1 MTEQPE
7 PRPEQRYDP
16 HEIEP
21 RWQAV
26 WARER
31 TWEVA
36 NEGATLDAGRG
47 GAAGA
52 GDAQQEA
59 RSSYVLE
66 MLPYPSGE
74 PHIGHLKVY
83 SVGDAIA
90 HYHRRLGRRVLHPM
104 GYDSFGLPAENH
116 AIKTG
121 VHPRASTED
130 SIASFQRQ
138 FREWGI
144 SIDWSRELATHE
156 PGYYRWTQ
164 WIFLQLFEA
173 GLAYRKEAAV
183 KWCPHDQTVLAN
195 EQVSPDGTCER
206 CGATVEVRQL
216 EQWFLRITDYAER
229 LLGDLE
235 EIDWPEHVKTMQRN
249 WIGRSEGA
257 EVTFRCEELG
267 IDYPVF
273 TTRPDTLFG
282 ATFFVMAPEH
292 PDVLRLVQGTERER
306 QVREYVGHAITES
319 GEERGN
325 AEKPK
330 TGVPLGRTVTN
341 PVNGEQIPMYVA
353 DYVLME
359 YGTGA
364 IMAVPGHDER
374 DHAFA
379 RAFDLPIRRVIEG
392 PPTPPSG
399 EGADGHGPRD
409 EQGARDEQGLPY
421 TGDGE
426 LVNSNSNFD
435 GMGNREALGA
445 IVQWLDGE
453 GKGHASVNY
462 RLRDWLVSRQRYWG
476 APIPIVYCERC
487 GAVAVPEQELPV
499 KLPEIEDYA
508 PRGRSPLA
516 AAEDW
521 VRTSCPEC
529 KGQARRE
536 TDTMDTFV
544 DSSWYFLRYC
554 DASNDRQAWD
564 PAVLREWMP
573 VDQYI
578 GGVEHAILHLM
589 YARFVTKALADLG
602 HLDVQEP
609 FRALFTQGMITKDG
623 AKMSK
628 SRGNVVSPA
637 AIVER
642 YGADTAR
649 CYILFIGPPDQDVD
663 WSDEGMEGVHRFLS
677 RLWRLG
683 EEIVERGK
691 EAPHAAPPAGSHAT
705 LPRAAHVPPGG
716 VAHAPPRTSSAPQ
729 EHALTGAD
737 GEDLQLLRKTNW
749 AIDKV
754 SNDLRRFAFNTAIA
768 AVMELCNECSRV
780 RETASL
786 ESRRFALATAAS
798 LLFPFAPH
806 VSAEVYERLT
816 GERVWEQPW
825 PQAEEAML
833 ERDSYELVCQV
844 NGKLRDRVQ
853 AATGAGPDELKELCK
868 AAPNVRAHVDG
879 KQIVKEIVVPGK
891 LVNLV
896 VR

>member
-1 MTEQPE
+1 MSEN
-7 PRPEQRYDP
+7 RYDP
-16 HEIEP
+16 QEIEP

-26 WARER
+26 WADER

-36 NEGATLDAGRG
+36 NEGAAL
-47 GAAGA
+47 GA
-52 GDAQQEA
+52 GWGASGADEQAT
-59 RSSYVLE
+59 SSYVLE

-121 VHPRASTED
+121 VHPRVSTD
-130 SIASFQRQ
+130 ASIASFQKQ

-156 PGYYRWTQ
+156 PSYYRWTQ

-183 KWCPHDQTVLAN
+183 KWCPKDQTVLAN
-195 EQVSPDGTCER
+195 EQVDADGHCER
-206 CGATVEVRQL
+206 CGALVEVRQL

-229 LLGDLE
+229 LLGDLD

-292 PDVLRLVQGTERER
+292 PDVLRIVANTERER
-306 QVREYVGHAITES
+306 EVREYVSHAITES

-330 TGVPLGRTVTN
+330 TGVALGRTVIN

-364 IMAVPGHDER
+364 IMAVPAHDER

-379 RAFDLPIRRVIEG
+379 TAFELPIRRVIEG
-392 PPTPPSG
+392 G
-399 EGADGHGPRD
+399 E
-409 EQGARDEQGLPY
+409 ELPY
-421 TGDGE
+421 TGDGP
-426 LVNSNSNFD
+426 LINSNPEFD
-435 GMGNREALGA
+435 GMHNRAALSA
-445 IVQWLDGE
+445 IVQWLDRE

-476 APIPIVYCERC
+476 CPIPIVYCEQC
-487 GAVAVPEQELPV
+487 GAVPVPADELPV
-499 KLPEIEDYA
+499 ELPEIEDYA

-516 AAEDW
+516 SAEEW
-521 VRTSCPEC
+521 VRTRCPEC
-529 KGQARRE
+529 DGQARRE

-554 DASNDRQAWD
+554 DASNNQAAWD
-564 PAVLREWMP
+564 PAALSEWMP

-602 HLDVQEP
+602 HLEVQEP
-609 FRALFTQGMITKDG
+609 FRALFTQGMVTKDG

-637 AIVER
+637 SIVER
-642 YGADTAR
+642 FGADTAR
-649 CYILFIGPPDQDVD
+649 CYILFIGPPDQDAD

-677 RLWRLG
+677 RLWRLAVEVG
-683 EEIVERGK
+683 E
-691 EAPHAAPPAGSHAT
+691 AARPGAE
-705 LPRAAHVPPGG
+705 HVPTETAQMTP
-716 VAHAPPRTSSAPQ
+716 
-729 EHALTGAD
+729 AD
-737 GEDLQLLRKTNW
+737 GQDLELLRKSHW

-754 SNDLRRFAFNTAIA
+754 SGDLRRFAFNTAIA
-768 AVMELCNECSRV
+768 AVMELLNECSRL
-780 RETASL
+780 REDASVAVQK
-786 ESRRFALATAAS
+786 FALETAAS

-806 VSAEVYERLT
+806 ISADVYERLT
-816 GERVWEQPW
+816 GKRVWEQPW
-825 PQAEEAML
+825 PQAEEALL
-833 ERDSYELVCQV
+833 ERDVYELVCQV

-853 AATGAGPDELKELCK
+853 AASDASPDELKELCR
-868 AAPNVRAHVDG
+868 AAPNVQAHLDG
-879 KQIVKEIVVPGK
+879 KEIVKEIVVPGK

>member
-1 MTEQPE
+1 MIEH
-7 PRPEQRYDP
+7 RYDP
-16 HEIEP
+16 QEIEP
-21 RWQAV
+21 RWQKI
-26 WARER
+26 WADER
-31 TWEVA
+31 TWEVSNGSEA
-36 NEGATLDAGRG
+36 GGRATN
-47 GAAGA
+47 
-52 GDAQQEA
+52 
-59 RSSYVLE
+59 SYVLE

-104 GYDSFGLPAENH
+104 GYDAFGLPAENH

-121 VHPRASTED
+121 VHPRDSTAE

-138 FREWGI
+138 FRRWGI

-156 PGYYRWTQ
+156 PSYYRWTQ
-164 WIFLQLFEA
+164 WIFLQLFHA

-183 KWCPHDQTVLAN
+183 KWCPNDQTVLAN
-195 EQVSPDGTCER
+195 EQVDSEGCCER
-206 CGATVEVRQL
+206 CGAVVEVRQL

-229 LLGDLE
+229 LLGDLDGIE
-235 EIDWPEHVKTMQRN
+235 WPEHVKTMQRN

-257 EVTFRCEELG
+257 EVTFRCEDLDPANP

-292 PDVLRLVQGTERER
+292 PDVMRLAQGTVHE
-306 QVREYVGHAITES
+306 QAVRDYINQTSTETN
-319 GEERGN
+319 EERGN
-325 AEKPK
+325 AERPK
-330 TGVPLGRTVTN
+330 TGVSLGRTVTN
-341 PVNGEQIPMYVA
+341 PVNGLQIPMYVA

-374 DHAFA
+374 DYAFA
-379 RAFDLPIRRVIEG
+379 RAFDLPIRRVITGSPQEG
-392 PPTPPSG
+392 G
-399 EGADGHGPRD
+399 DA
-409 EQGARDEQGLPY
+409 QGLPY
-421 TGDGE
+421 TGDGL
-426 LVNSNSNFD
+426 LVDSHHDFD
-435 GMGNREALGA
+435 GMGNREALTA
-445 IVQWLDGE
+445 IVAWLDRE

-476 APIPIVYCERC
+476 CPIPIVYCEGC
-487 GAVAVPEQELPV
+487 GMVPVPEDELPV
-499 KLPEIEDYA
+499 RLPDIEDYT
-508 PRGRSPLA
+508 PKGRSPLA

-521 VRTSCPEC
+521 VNTTCPSCGG
-529 KGQARRE
+529 KARRE

-554 DASNDRQAWD
+554 DASNDQAAWD
-564 PAVLREWMP
+564 PAALGEWMP

-578 GGVEHAILHLM
+578 GGVEHAILHLL
-589 YARFVTKALADLG
+589 YARFFTKALADLG
-602 HLDVQEP
+602 HLDFQEP
-609 FRALFTQGMITKDG
+609 FQALFTQGMVTKDG

-637 AIVER
+637 STVER

-649 CYILFIGPPDQDVD
+649 CYILFIGPPDQDAD

-677 RLWRLG
+677 RLWRLAA
-683 EEIVERGK
+683 ETAERGGMPTG
-691 EAPHAAPPAGSHAT
+691 E
-705 LPRAAHVPPGG
+705 L
-716 VAHAPPRTSSAPQ
+716 TSSTAM
-729 EHALTGAD
+729 EGD
-737 GEDLQLLRKTNW
+737 DLALLRKTHW

-754 SNDLRRFAFNTAIA
+754 SHDLRRFAFNTAIA
-768 AVMELCNECSRV
+768 AVMELLNECSRL
-780 RETASL
+780 RESAEVETL
-786 ESRRFALATAAS
+786 RFALATAAS

-806 VSAEVYERLT
+806 ICADVYDRLT
-816 GERVWEQPW
+816 GERVWEEPW
-825 PQAEEAML
+825 PQAEEALL
-833 ERDSYELVCQV
+833 ESEVYELVCQV

-853 AATGAGPDELKELCK
+853 AAADASAEELKELCR
-868 AAPNVRAHVDG
+868 AAPNVQAHVDG
-879 KQIVKEIVVPGK
+879 KELVKEVVVPGK
-891 LVNLV
+891 LVNFV